1 MAEENPPDECVVEVF
16 GIHEEIE
23 DELLMLYF
31 ENRRRSGGGS
41 LRSFTRCG
49 SGAVLVYESPAVAQ
63 AVLQKAE
70 HVLQGHVLSVRRA
83 PPKDPG
89 KLVLRGLKPQ
99 MTSETLE
106 LYIENI
112 SGLECGQYTV
122 HFSPGRDLALIQ
134 LLRPLSPEEFQR
146 LVAKVARRHLDGASV
161 MVQQIS
167 QTDTVVV
174 ENLSPTCSEDILSLY
189 FENRRSGGGP
199 VKEVTMLPGGRA
211 LVSFQDPEVVQ
222 RVLQRQHKLDGQ
234 DLVTEP
240 YYDFLLPP
248 ESSAERSEGGDD
260 DGGSGGGGGSSEI
273 FSSCV
278 SILESE
284 KAHLLQSSGLLE
296 ELQAE
301 FPGCSSELQ
310 ENEVQLSGHCQLAME
325 QMKNRI
331 LEFFSSIAQVH
342 IPFAPDV
349 ARFFVRSDVRE
360 HVQGLFDQAK
370 VMASYAVLDSILTI
384 HVLSPKMVTLA
395 SSLVKS
401 AVVQFTVPLA
411 DEHLHA
417 LATEE
422 WQALLSSLKACAVSV
437 SNSGDQ
443 VSAVTL
449 KEFREENE
457 KKLQDFFLDSVIH
470 ESVITMEPGM
480 LRYLQEN
487 CHELLAGIGQVS
499 IFPLDGGDVT
509 GFRISGD
516 ARACQA
522 TDEFLRCIMASVSSR
537 TVTLDYPGVARFLRG
552 DHARSLLKE
561 LEAKFKCVICTER
574 LCWTP
579 PLDSEVGLDAVN
591 NQTVPNFERN
601 PPNNLNALPENSV
614 MRVTDANANTMN
626 PPDLELIKNL
636 IAVIDVDEDSSVS
649 AEANSSGQEN
659 TVVSRGIAN
668 NLNNN
673 MEEEDLYTD
682 QILSPLDA
690 SGALGN
696 DAVGGSQDGEETLRE
711 VEGEDGEDGLLE
723 DAAADTADPDLKY
736 AEKLSLASLRATK
749 NIEEDAELYLA
760 LQYSMETSNQRLTE
774 EEELQKVLEL
784 SRKMIEEEQ
793 EGKLA
798 YAVQASTLDQAD
810 TELEEALGVSMQD
823 AVEAANSARLV
834 IYAGFDSDLNAIAD
848 ELERAIK
855 SKVHEERLENECLWD
870 LSEAYTGYMVRLE
883 RKHAVCIAVRRG
895 VAIIRG
901 FLDYPIHAI
910 CDINKLV
917 TRILQDEKLK
927 LMEAGISNTVCWVWY
942 DQQEQARP
950 YPTKANVFLEHAW
963 RQKQKQV
970 DVLFDGKPHTI
981 DFERLEEYSIGSG
994 VSLKIE
1000 RQEQK
1005 RETVNGTAE
1014 SDALNVAGGT
1024 QESVNVDETS
1034 EEFREIVKDF
1044 YDTLEDQHNKIRI
1057 IKLEKLVH
1065 PLLYKQYQLKKA
1077 KMEKDC
1083 STITVERTLYH
1094 GTSEEG
1100 SKEICLHGF
1109 NRSFCGK
1116 NATLYG
1122 QGVYFAEKAVISVQ
1136 DQYSPANAQ
1145 GHKFVFVVKTLTGDY
1160 TKGTTKMKVP
1170 PLKENCDRPL
1180 RYDSLVDNPTDPSI
1194 FVIFNDTQAYPQYL
1208 ITCNRI

>member
-1 MAEENPPDECVVEVF
+1 VLMGEDECVVEVF

-273 FSSCV
+273 FSRGPPPPVQRAAGRASGGV
-278 SILESE
+278 PR
-284 KAHLLQSSGLLE
+284 LLLR
-296 ELQAE
+296 A
-301 FPGCSSELQ
+301 PGER
-310 ENEVQLSGHCQLAME
+310 A
-325 QMKNRI
+325 
-331 LEFFSSIAQVH
+331 
-342 IPFAPDV
+342 
-349 ARFFVRSDVRE
+349 
-360 HVQGLFDQAK
+360 
-370 VMASYAVLDSILTI
+370 
-384 HVLSPKMVTLA
+384 
-395 SSLVKS
+395 
-401 AVVQFTVPLA
+401 
-411 DEHLHA
+411 
-417 LATEE
+417 
-422 WQALLSSLKACAVSV
+422 ALLRCTFPSLRTWPGSLCVVTSGSTCRACLTRPKKPAPSP
-437 SNSGDQ
+437 SPT
-443 VSAVTL
+443 AAT
-449 KEFREENE
+449 REENE

-579 PLDSEVGLDAVN
+579 PLDSERLDFKSPE
-591 NQTVPNFERN
+591 QPERSSRE
-601 PPNNLNALPENSV
+601 L
-614 MRVTDANANTMN
+614 RDFF
-626 PPDLELIKNL
+626 LELIKNL
-636 IAVIDVDEDSSVS
+636 IAVIDVDE
-649 AEANSSGQEN
+649 
-659 TVVSRGIAN
+659 
-668 NLNNN
+668 
-673 MEEEDLYTD
+673 
-682 QILSPLDA
+682 
-690 SGALGN
+690 
-696 DAVGGSQDGEETLRE
+696 DGEETLRE

-793 EGKLA
+793 E
-798 YAVQASTLDQAD
+798 
-810 TELEEALGVSMQD
+810 D

-927 LMEAGISNTVCWVWY
+927 LMEAGISNTVCWY
-942 DQQEQARP
+942 
-950 YPTKANVFLEHAW
+950 K
-963 RQKQKQV
+963 
-970 DVLFDGKPHTI
+970 
-981 DFERLEEYSIGSG
+981 
-994 VSLKIE
+994 
-1000 RQEQK
+1000 
-1005 RETVNGTAE
+1005 

-1057 IKLEKLVH
+1057 IKVQSPVLYTLEALQMDVSSSRLEAQCEQKPGEPFHRMVDVSEKTSLQDKLSLS
-1065 PLLYKQYQLKKA
+1065 LL
-1077 KMEKDC
+1077 
-1083 STITVERTLYH
+1083 TL
-1094 GTSEEG
+1094 T
-1100 SKEICLHGF
+1100 
-1109 NRSFCGK
+1109 
-1116 NATLYG
+1116 ATLYG

-1208 ITCNRI
+1208 ITC

>member
-331 LEFFSSIAQVH
+331 LEFFSSIAQ
-342 IPFAPDV
+342 
-349 ARFFVRSDVRE
+349 
-360 HVQGLFDQAK
+360 
-370 VMASYAVLDSILTI
+370 
-384 HVLSPKMVTLA
+384 
-395 SSLVKS
+395 
-401 AVVQFTVPLA
+401 
-411 DEHLHA
+411 
-417 LATEE
+417 
-422 WQALLSSLKACAVSV
+422 
-437 SNSGDQ
+437 
-443 VSAVTL
+443 
-449 KEFREENE
+449 
-457 KKLQDFFLDSVIH
+457 DSVIH

-579 PLDSEVGLDAVN
+579 PLDSEESSDTPGCSSVAGTTVHTTLD
-591 NQTVPNFERN
+591 FF
-601 PPNNLNALPENSV
+601 
-614 MRVTDANANTMN
+614 
-626 PPDLELIKNL
+626 LELIKNL
-636 IAVIDVDEDSSVS
+636 IAVIDVDE
-649 AEANSSGQEN
+649 
-659 TVVSRGIAN
+659 
-668 NLNNN
+668 
-673 MEEEDLYTD
+673 
-682 QILSPLDA
+682 
-690 SGALGN
+690 
-696 DAVGGSQDGEETLRE
+696 DGEETLRE

-723 DAAADTADPDLKY
+723 DAAADTADPDLK
-736 AEKLSLASLRATK
+736 ATK

-760 LQYSMETSNQRLTE
+760 LQYSME
-774 EEELQKVLEL
+774 
-784 SRKMIEEEQ
+784 
-793 EGKLA
+793 
-798 YAVQASTLDQAD
+798 ASTLDQAD

-917 TRILQDEKLK
+917 TRILQDEKHC
-927 LMEAGISNTVCWVWY
+927 V
-942 DQQEQARP
+942 P
-950 YPTKANVFLEHAW
+950 
-963 RQKQKQV
+963 
-970 DVLFDGKPHTI
+970 
-981 DFERLEEYSIGSG
+981 
-994 VSLKIE
+994 
-1000 RQEQK
+1000 
-1005 RETVNGTAE
+1005 E

-1057 IKLEKLVH
+1057 IKVQLVIQMDVCSRLEAQLTSKLKNSSARN
-1065 PLLYKQYQLKKA
+1065 P
-1077 KMEKDC
+1077 
-1083 STITVERTLYH
+1083 
-1094 GTSEEG
+1094 G
-1100 SKEICLHGF
+1100 
-1109 NRSFCGK
+1109 NRSTEWLMSQK
-1116 NATLYG
+1116 TSLQDKLSLSLLTLTATLYG

>member
-278 SILESE
+278 SILEASGGVPRLLLRAPGERGPAFRTLPACNGADE
-284 KAHLLQSSGLLE
+284 KPDSGILQQHCSGAHSLRSGR
-296 ELQAE
+296 
-301 FPGCSSELQ
+301 G
-310 ENEVQLSGHCQLAME
+310 
-325 QMKNRI
+325 
-331 LEFFSSIAQVH
+331 
-342 IPFAPDV
+342 
-349 ARFFVRSDVRE
+349 
-360 HVQGLFDQAK
+360 QAK

-449 KEFREENE
+449 KE
-457 KKLQDFFLDSVIH
+457 DSVIH

-579 PLDSEVGLDAVN
+579 PLDS
-591 NQTVPNFERN
+591 
-601 PPNNLNALPENSV
+601 
-614 MRVTDANANTMN
+614 
-626 PPDLELIKNL
+626 
-636 IAVIDVDEDSSVS
+636 
-649 AEANSSGQEN
+649 
-659 TVVSRGIAN
+659 
-668 NLNNN
+668 
-673 MEEEDLYTD
+673 
-682 QILSPLDA
+682 
-690 SGALGN
+690 
-696 DAVGGSQDGEETLRE
+696 
-711 VEGEDGEDGLLE
+711 
-723 DAAADTADPDLKY
+723 
-736 AEKLSLASLRATK
+736 
-749 NIEEDAELYLA
+749 
-760 LQYSMETSNQRLTE
+760 
-774 EEELQKVLEL
+774 
-784 SRKMIEEEQ
+784 
-793 EGKLA
+793 
-798 YAVQASTLDQAD
+798 
-810 TELEEALGVSMQD
+810 
-823 AVEAANSARLV
+823 
-834 IYAGFDSDLNAIAD
+834 
-848 ELERAIK
+848 
-855 SKVHEERLENECLWD
+855 
-870 LSEAYTGYMVRLE
+870 
-883 RKHAVCIAVRRG
+883 
-895 VAIIRG
+895 
-901 FLDYPIHAI
+901 
-910 CDINKLV
+910 
-917 TRILQDEKLK
+917 
-927 LMEAGISNTVCWVWY
+927 
-942 DQQEQARP
+942 
-950 YPTKANVFLEHAW
+950 
-963 RQKQKQV
+963 
-970 DVLFDGKPHTI
+970 
-981 DFERLEEYSIGSG
+981 
-994 VSLKIE
+994 
-1000 RQEQK
+1000 
-1005 RETVNGTAE
+1005 
-1014 SDALNVAGGT
+1014 
-1024 QESVNVDETS
+1024 
-1034 EEFREIVKDF
+1034 
-1044 YDTLEDQHNKIRI
+1044 
-1057 IKLEKLVH
+1057 
-1065 PLLYKQYQLKKA
+1065 
-1077 KMEKDC
+1077 
-1083 STITVERTLYH
+1083 
-1094 GTSEEG
+1094 
-1100 SKEICLHGF
+1100 
-1109 NRSFCGK
+1109 
-1116 NATLYG
+1116 
-1122 QGVYFAEKAVISVQ
+1122 
-1136 DQYSPANAQ
+1136 
-1145 GHKFVFVVKTLTGDY
+1145 
-1160 TKGTTKMKVP
+1160 
-1170 PLKENCDRPL
+1170 
-1180 RYDSLVDNPTDPSI
+1180 
-1194 FVIFNDTQAYPQYL
+1194 
-1208 ITCNRI
+1208 